1 MEASRLSTS
10 PAVISLSPTRSTT
23 AFLRAVSA
31 ALELGPELLLVARAM
46 PAIAMQ
52 NAKVVC
58 TGRLRMTAPR

>member
-31 ALELGPELLLVARAM
+31 ALEGLELLLVAPAM